1 LANEFN
7 NVLFRQKYLKLG
19 FHRDSGV
26 INKGTLGEPG
36 GVALH
41 WIVAACA
48 GVLLV
53 AACQLEGLPLRLNW
67 PLLMRAFWGGMTV
80 GAIFAATVFYL
91 IGFPL
96 SQTVRPV
103 WIHYKQQKLRIP
115 VFVVFATWMLL
126 HFGVSLG
133 GVIVFDGLVLA
144 ELMDRSRGS
153 LDTIATVLRSVAGP
167 AVYLF
172 FGLVAVFCYN
182 DLIASMKFIGAYDAF
197 FLKLDSFLMN
207 GLSISGLAHSLATRL
222 PVQVFEMAEF
232 IYFGMFGQ
240 VSAGLVLTAL
250 CLGRRESFRYVGT
263 ILTAYAISIALFYL
277 WPTIGPFY
285 TCPSHSHPHF
295 RLASY
300 DYQQYALQRAH
311 LLAASSKW
319 FNTIN
324 ADYFIAFPC
333 MHIAQP
339 LIVMWFLRRW
349 KRITYALIV
358 YDIMLVPAIL
368 LLEWH
373 YLVDVIAGI
382 MVAAAA
388 IGIASVRFT
397 FGPQR
402 KGIGPS

>member
-1 LANEFN
+1 LSNEFN
-7 NVLFRQKYLKLG
+7 NVRFRLRCLKPG
-19 FHRDSGV
+19 FHCNSAD
-26 INKGTLGEPG
+26 INTGPLGEPG
-36 GVALH
+36 GVALY
-41 WIVAACA
+41 WIVTACS

-53 AACQLEGLPLRLNW
+53 VGCHFEGLPLRLNW
-67 PLLMRAFWGGMTV
+67 PLLIRAFWGGMTV
-80 GAIFAATVFYL
+80 GAIFAATLLYL

-126 HFGVSLG
+126 HFGVALG
-133 GVIVFDGLVLA
+133 GVIIVDGLVLA

-153 LDTIATVLRSVAGP
+153 FDMIAAVLRSVAGP

-207 GLSISGLAHSLATRL
+207 GLSISGLAHSMATRL
-222 PVQVFEMAEF
+222 PIQVFEMAEF

-263 ILTAYAISIALFYL
+263 ILTAYAISLALFYL

-285 TCPSHSHPHF
+285 TCSSHSLPHV

-300 DYQQYALQRAH
+300 EYQQYAVQRAH
-311 LLAASSKW
+311 LLAVSSKQ

-358 YDIMLVPAIL
+358 YDIVLVPAIL

-388 IGIASVRFT
+388 IGIASVHFS
-397 FGPQR
+397 FGPKR
-402 KGIGPS
+402 KKIGPS